1 MKLLISGYYG
11 FGNLGDE
18 ALLAGLVSRLEA
30 RGHHVTVLSGAP
42 AKTRA
47 LHGVAAKH
55 RYRSVLPALAAC
67 DVLISGGGGLLQD
80 KTSSRSLVYYL
91 ALLRIA
97 KRLRKGA
104 VVYAQSVGP
113 LSDKGRA
120 QLRYALKNVPVAVR
134 DEASQKLLASLNIE
148 SQLTADSALLLEP
161 PAETGADPSHPV
173 LLVPRY
179 GYPDIT
185 DGLVR
190 VGRALRS
197 KGIAVAAV
205 SAQANE
211 DEGEL
216 ERLRT
221 NIPELKVMTA
231 STPTDLL
238 AIISHSDYVVSARLH
253 GLILAA
259 VAGVD
264 FCGVVYDPKVAAFLS
279 EAGAPSFALPLN
291 PQALLRCALD
301 RPEVPRENL
310 AGLTQRALEGLD
322 WLEEQFS

>member
-1 MKLLISGYYG
+1 MKLLMSGYYG

-18 ALLAGLVSRLEA
+18 ALLAGLVGRLEA
-30 RGHHVTVLSGAP
+30 RGHQVTVLSGAP

-55 RYRSVLPALAAC
+55 RYRFALPALAAC

-97 KRLRKGA
+97 KRLRKKA
-104 VVYAQSVGP
+104 IVYGQSVGP
-113 LSDKGRA
+113 LSEKGRA
-120 QLRYALKNVPVAVR
+120 QLRYALKDVPVAVR
-134 DEASQKLLASLNIE
+134 DEASQKLLASLSIK
-148 SQLTADSALLLEP
+148 SYLTADSALLLEP
-161 PAETGADPSHPV
+161 PPETGTDPSHPV
-173 LLVPRY
+173 LLIPRY

-190 VGRALRS
+190 VGRALRA
-197 KGIAVAAV
+197 KGIAVAAMSV
-205 SAQANE
+205 QANE
-211 DEGEL
+211 DMGEL
-216 ERLRT
+216 NRLRT
-221 NIPELKVMTA
+221 TIPELKVITA
-231 STPTDLL
+231 STPADLL
-238 AIISHSDYVVSARLH
+238 AVISHSDYVISARLH
-253 GLILAA
+253 GLVLAA

-279 EAGAPSFALPLN
+279 EAGAPSFELPLN

-301 RPEVPRENL
+301 RPEVPKEKL
-310 AGLTQRALEGLD
+310 AKLTQRALEGLD
-322 WLEEQFS
+322 WLEAAFA